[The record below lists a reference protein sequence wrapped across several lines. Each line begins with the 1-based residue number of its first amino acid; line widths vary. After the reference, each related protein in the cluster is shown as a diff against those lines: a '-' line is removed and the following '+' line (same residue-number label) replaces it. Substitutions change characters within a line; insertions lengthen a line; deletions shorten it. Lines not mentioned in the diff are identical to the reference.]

1 MSGSPSTGMVCPYD
15 DGGLVR
21 GGEKKSHS
29 KDFSFDKFIDN
40 FSDSIIERE
49 NCSFLKIVQ
58 LSRILDK
65 ILIIF
70 EKRRNK

>member
-15 DGGLVR
+15 NGGLVR
-21 GGEKKSHS
+21 GGREKKSHS

-40 FSDSIIERE
+40 FSDSIIEGE

-70 EKRRNK
+70 EK